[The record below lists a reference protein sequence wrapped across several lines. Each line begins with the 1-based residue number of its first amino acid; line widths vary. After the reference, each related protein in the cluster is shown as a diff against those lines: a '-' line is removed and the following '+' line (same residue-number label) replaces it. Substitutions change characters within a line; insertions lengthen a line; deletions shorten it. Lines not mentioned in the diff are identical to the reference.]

1 MLTPRVLQET
11 KVRALFDRKAEQWS
25 DKYNGFFRHRVSLFL
40 SELRNRVPV
49 GSRILDFGCGSGVY
63 LEAMAKEG
71 YRTVG
76 VDLSDV
82 MIAQARERCQQAGC
96 DVEFYVGSLR
106 ETADKLGFFEG
117 MIGSSLFEYL
127 SDPRLNLRTM
137 RSLLRPNGIV
147 LLTVPNYDSR
157 RKQWERKIQRWRWCL
172 NLAKWIPR
180 VKGFLQYLE
189 LSRNHYRPEE
199 FSELVT
205 ASGFEVVEWKF
216 FNPLD
221 GQCTDCDSLSGE
233 MLFFVLQRPA
243 DVH

>member
-1 MLTPRVLQET
+1 MLTPRVLQEA
-11 KVRALFDRKAEQWS
+11 KVRSLFNRKAEQWS
-25 DKYNGFFRHRVSLFL
+25 DKYKGFFRHRISLFL
-40 SELRNRVPV
+40 SELRSRVAV
-49 GSRILDFGCGSGVY
+49 GSRVLDFGCGSGIY
-63 LEAMAKEG
+63 LEAMAIEG

-82 MIAQARERCQQAGC
+82 MIARARERCQHAGC
-96 DVEFYVGSLR
+96 DVEFHVGSLL

-117 MIGSSLFEYL
+117 MIGSSVFEYL
-127 SDPRLNLRTM
+127 DDPSLNLRTM

-157 RKQWERKIQRWRWCL
+157 RKQWERKMRQRRWCL
-172 NLAKWIPR
+172 SLAKWIPR

-189 LSRNHYRPEE
+189 LSRNHYRPKE
-199 FSELVT
+199 FAELAT
-205 ASGFEVVEWKF
+205 ASGFQVLEWKF

-221 GQCTDCDSLSGE
+221 GVCTDRDSLNGE